1 MLALCLMLSG
11 THYAK
16 NYAGI
21 IGRGLAISRDQ
32 PNMLHN
38 YAMLQCLNYYAQ
50 YYAHVKDL
58 CLKI

>member
-21 IGRGLAISRDQ
+21 IGRGLLAQGWNFKNLAQWFKIS
-32 PNMLHN
+32 
-38 YAMLQCLNYYAQ
+38 LQVANKKFYQDCKA
-50 YYAHVKDL
+50 V
-58 CLKI
+58 